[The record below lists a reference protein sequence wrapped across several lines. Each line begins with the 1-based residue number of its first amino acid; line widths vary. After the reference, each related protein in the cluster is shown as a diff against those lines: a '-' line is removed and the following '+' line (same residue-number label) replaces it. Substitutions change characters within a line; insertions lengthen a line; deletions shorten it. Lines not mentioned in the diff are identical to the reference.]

1 MLLAGV
7 ALKFVPVIATVVPM
21 GPLVGAKEMMAGT
34 GTPIVKSVALRTV
47 TQFVVTDILPV
58 IVPAG
63 TVVVILVAV
72 LAVTVAVLLL
82 KNITE
87 LFAGIVLKFVPE
99 IVIDVP
105 IDPEEGVNE
114 AIVMGE
120 ILAIVLRSTDTVLL
134 LRFTT
139 ARSALPSP
147 SRSPMET
154 E

>member
-1 MLLAGV
+1 M
-7 ALKFVPVIATVVPM
+7 
-21 GPLVGAKEMMAGT
+21 
-34 GTPIVKSVALRTV
+34 
-47 TQFVVTDILPV
+47 TDILPV
-58 IVPAG
+58 IVPVG
-63 TVVVILVAV
+63 TVVVMLVAV

-82 KNITE
+82 KNITQ

-105 IDPEEGVNE
+105 IDPEEGVKE
-114 AIVMGE
+114 AMAGGE
-120 ILAIVLRSTDTVLL
+120 ILAIALRSTDTVLL

-139 ARSALPSP
+139 ARSAFPSP